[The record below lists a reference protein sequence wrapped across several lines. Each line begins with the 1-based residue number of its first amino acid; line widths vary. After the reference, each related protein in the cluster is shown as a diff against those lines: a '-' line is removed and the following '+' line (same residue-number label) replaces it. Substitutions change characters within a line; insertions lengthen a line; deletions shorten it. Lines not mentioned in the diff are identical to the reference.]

1 MSDLELIDH
10 MSAPGGCKLC
20 DPADSTEVIIERHY
34 RVWAEDYCRRVAE
47 VKLDV
52 DRFRSGMVELM
63 TTMRDQPKIMW
74 PPLHR

>member
-10 MSAPGGCKLC
+10 MSTPGGCKLC
-20 DPADSTEVIIERHY
+20 DPEDSTEVIIERHY

-47 VKLDV
+47 IQSDW
-52 DRFRSGMVELM
+52 DSIRSGMVELM